1 MTIYTGFN
9 PPNPVK
15 GLHVKGMI
23 TLGSDV
29 VIPDSLLLKLK
40 PQNSTGLGSPTVL
53 GNTTNTQIPERRI
66 LNVVNTYL
74 KTPLTD
80 EELKLILANR
90 YKFEFTIGTG
100 DRREV
105 LKERFR
111 LTTNWHGEDVTNLLL
126 SPEPWDGWPPYDF
139 TLNFSG
145 RTGSMKLTDSHASGN
160 TYGAIRYLTIRVKP

>member
-1 MTIYTGFN
+1 MAIYSGFN
-9 PPNPVK
+9 PIPPVK

-53 GNTTNTQIPERRI
+53 GNTTNTQLPERRI

-80 EELKLILANR
+80 DELKLILANR

-126 SPEPWDGWPPYDF
+126 SPEPWDGWPPYLF
-139 TLNFSG
+139 SFSFSG
-145 RTGSMKLTDSHASGN
+145 RTGEMSLTDSHSSGN